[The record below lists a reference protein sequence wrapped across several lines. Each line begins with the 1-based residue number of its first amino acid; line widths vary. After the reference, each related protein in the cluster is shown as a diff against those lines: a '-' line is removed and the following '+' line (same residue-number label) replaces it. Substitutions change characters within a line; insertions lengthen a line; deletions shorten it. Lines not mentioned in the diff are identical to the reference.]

1 MSELKRCHRL
11 DGLEPD
17 NLLAFLALLGLLR
30 ALETARPDWRPRA
43 AWDLDSAPL
52 RPFLKLQEPV
62 SQKRVA
68 EAARAGV
75 RKLAQAHDFGGR
87 SKLKLSAREAR
98 ELLESSVDDALKGD
112 GTRAALWSALVSDA
126 AAKPKADA
134 IDRTPFCLLDVAQTN
149 FLKSLAAVV
158 SLDALPGDG
167 DREEHLL
174 QAIARALFATWR
186 REDDTPS
193 FRWDPVEDSRHAYR
207 WAAPTD
213 EKQGV
218 EHGANVLAAIG
229 LPILTVVPQQRR
241 GEVRLLTAGG
251 EFSPDF
257 SFAWPIWREP
267 ASLQSIRCLLL
278 HPDMRTPGALAHLG
292 LEEVRTTRR
301 INAPG
306 SKYQNF
312 TLAHTEASSSPA
324 HTPRP

>member
-1 MSELKRCHRL
+1 MSELSHRHRL

-17 NLLAFLALLGLLR
+17 NLLAFLALVGLLR
-30 ALETARPDWRPRA
+30 ALEAACPEWRPRA
-43 AWDLDSAPL
+43 AWDLGSAPL
-52 RPFLKLQEPV
+52 RPFLKLREPV
-62 SQKRVA
+62 SQEKVA
-68 EAARAGV
+68 ETARAGV

-87 SKLKLSAREAR
+87 SKLKLSAGEAR
-98 ELLESSVDDALKGD
+98 ELLKSSVDDALKGD

-126 AAKPKADA
+126 AAKPKADTV
-134 IDRTPFCLLDVAQTN
+134 DRTPFCLLDVAQTS
-149 FLKSLAAVV
+149 FLGNLAEVV
-158 SLDALPGDG
+158 SLDAFPRRGDQ
-167 DREEHLL
+167 EKHFVH
-174 QAIARALFATWR
+174 AIAKALFASWR
-186 REDDTPS
+186 REDETPA

-229 LPILTVVPQQRR
+229 LPILTVVPHQRS

-251 EFSPDF
+251 ELSPDF
-257 SFAWPIWREP
+257 SFAWPVWREP
-267 ASLQSIRCLLL
+267 TSLQSIRCLLL
-278 HPDMRTPGALAHLG
+278 HPDLRTPGALAYLG

-312 TLAHTEASSSPA
+312 TLAHAEAVASSAS
-324 HTPRP
+324 

>member
-1 MSELKRCHRL
+1 MSELSRRHRL
-11 DGLEPD
+11 VGLEPD

-30 ALETARPDWRPRA
+30 SLEAACPEWHPRA
-43 AWDLDSAPL
+43 AWDLVSPPL

-62 SQKRVA
+62 SQERVA
-68 EAARAGV
+68 EAARSGV
-75 RKLAQAHDFGGR
+75 RKLAEAHDFGGR
-87 SKLKLSAREAR
+87 AKLKLSAGEAR
-98 ELLESSVDDALKGD
+98 DLLKSSVDD
-112 GTRAALWSALVSDA
+112 GTRATLWSALVSDA

-134 IDRTPFCLLDVAQTN
+134 IERTPFCLLDVAQTS

-158 SLDALPGDG
+158 SLDGLAGHG
-167 DREEHLL
+167 DREARLV

-186 REDDTPS
+186 REDETPS

-229 LPILTVVPQQRR
+229 LPILTVVPNQRS
-241 GEVRLLTAGG
+241 GEVRLLVAGG

-267 ASLQSIRCLLL
+267 ASLQSIRSLLL
-278 HPDMRTPGALAHLG
+278 HPNLRTPGALAHLG

-312 TLAHTEASSSPA
+312 TLAHTA
-324 HTPRP
+324 